1 MTMNNEYVFYYNL
14 QEAIE
19 YSGEDPTDYF
29 ADGSQLKADVWS
41 MIERIWEN
49 LYVCYAVDTEDGGT
63 SSIDACTLAVRHIE
77 NWIAENDAY
86 YNQEY
91 AIRQEQSLGTATSV
105 SRYND
110 TPQGQGDWSDDKHTT
125 NVTSATSTGTMS
137 SAGKLDLLKN
147 LKEEYFRKFL
157 KQFAIIL

>member
-1 MTMNNEYVFYYNL
+1 MNNNEYVFYYNL

-19 YSGEDPTDYF
+19 YSGEDPTKYF
-29 ADGSQLKADVWS
+29 ADDSKLKEDVWS

-63 SSIDACTLAVRHIE
+63 ASLDACELAVQHIE

>member
-1 MTMNNEYVFYYNL
+1 MNNEYVFYYNL

-29 ADGSQLKADVWS
+29 EDGSQLKADVWS
-41 MIERIWEN
+41 MIERMWEN
-49 LYVCYAVDTEDGGT
+49 IYVCYAIDTEDGGT
-63 SSIDACTLAVRHIE
+63 ASTIACKIAVKRIE
-77 NWIAENDAY
+77 NWIEENDAY